1 MRLFLFEDQRHS
13 NFYPLT
19 LTRPVW
25 DLRLGFL
32 TLAEKWALEFSDV
45 EVQGELRS
53 ELVDVFQENISAPF
67 GWRSNFGRR
76 SGAETTDATVSKS
89 GGSSPEGSSKPQLLI
104 NSRFLPT
111 DALLVALKKWI
122 DNPEQFTEF
131 IHNEAGE
138 ETLVAKGIPANKG
151 EIDFEGRRS
160 ADLEESVETV
170 HIFLD
175 ELEWIENPWDLLDKN
190 GEEIERDVMRME
202 QNARLGKVAYNEAF
216 WNFSAGTTSGFHSN
230 AFVDDTS
237 AIYMHPTAVVEPGVT
252 IQTTDGPVIIG
263 PSALIMAGSHLKGP
277 LAIGEGTIV
286 KMGALLYKNS
296 TIGPHCKVGG
306 EVSNC
311 IFHSFINKAHHG
323 YAGNSIFGQWVNL
336 GAGTT
341 TSNLRGNYG
350 EVRIRDW
357 VSGKDISTGRQFLGS
372 IMGDHVKTG
381 INTILNT
388 GTVVGP
394 SSMIFGAGFAPKWI
408 DSFSWINADTGEA
421 TEYDIEKSL
430 VDMQRMMAR
439 RELTLSESYASLM
452 RTLSH
457 KRNK

>member
-1 MRLFLFEDQRHS
+1 VIHGEVREVFSGLFEQEIQFDSQHKKNS
-13 NFYPLT
+13 SFGDHENQDSHEIPT
-19 LTRPVW
+19 LHINTRYLPTKS
-25 DLRLGFL
+25 FL
-32 TLAEKWALEFSDV
+32 EK
-45 EVQGELRS
+45 LRS
-53 ELVDVFQENISAPF
+53 WIQ
-67 GWRSNFGRR
+67 R
-76 SGAETTDATVSKS
+76 
-89 GGSSPEGSSKPQLLI
+89 PEIP
-104 NSRFLPT
+104 
-111 DALLVALKKWI
+111 
-122 DNPEQFTEF
+122 TEF
-131 IHNEAGE
+131 IHEHQGQRIV
-138 ETLVAKGIPANKG
+138 VASGKTAIKDQSDREFQPKKV
-151 EIDFEGRRS
+151 EIVLND
-160 ADLEESVETV
+160 V
-170 HIFLD
+170 
-175 ELEWIENPWDLLDKN
+175 EWIEYPWNILEKN
-190 GEEIERDVMRME
+190 GEEIKRDI
-202 QNARLGKVAYNEAF
+202 ARLISVKSEHDESWDILPGIQ
-216 WNFSAGTTSGFHSN
+216 SGFNTN
-230 AFVDDTS
+230 AFIDDPSTL
-237 AIYMHPTAVVEPGVT
+237 YMHPTAIVEPGVT
-252 IQTTDGPVIIG
+252 MQTSEGPIIVG
-263 PSALIMAGSHLKGP
+263 AGARIMAGSHLKGP

-311 IFHSFINKAHHG
+311 IFHSFSNKAHHG

-408 DSFSWINADTGEA
+408 DAFSWINSDTGEA
-421 TEYDIEKSL
+421 TVYDIEKSL

-452 RTLSH
+452 RALSH